1 MFSSAAL
8 QESFLEVSADSF
20 LGEVSADSVNSVI
33 TGNRSLIFAA
43 YIHIKVLFF
52 LKIEAF
58 HLMILQLTEV

>member
-8 QESFLEVSADSF
+8 QESFL
-20 LGEVSADSVNSVI
+20 GQVSADSVNFVI

-43 YIHIKVLFF
+43 YIYINVLFF

-58 HLMILQLTEV
+58 RLYILQLTEV